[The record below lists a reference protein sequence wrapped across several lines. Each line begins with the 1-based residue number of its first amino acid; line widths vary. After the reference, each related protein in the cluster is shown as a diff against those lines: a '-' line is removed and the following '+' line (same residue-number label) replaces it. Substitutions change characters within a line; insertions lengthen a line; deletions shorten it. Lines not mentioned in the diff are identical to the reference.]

1 MSYNVLIVEDDPMVA
16 MINSQYVAKNPD
28 FVVAGNCRN
37 GQEAITFLQ
46 ENSVDLVLLDV
57 YMPVMTG
64 TETLKKIRELKI
76 AVEVIMVTAANDTQT
91 IEETVHLGVLDY
103 LIKPFNFERF
113 NVSLEKFAAK
123 KSLLKE
129 NPVMD
134 QNCVDSLISNSAA
147 AVLGKV
153 QDSSSS
159 EENSKKTLSI
169 NSLLG
174 KEALP
179 KGIQRKTLLLIESY
193 FNKNTE
199 WNTVDMISDAI
210 GISIVTVRTYM
221 NFLVQKKIIKEDI
234 NYSTG
239 GRPSILYKVNK

>member
-147 AVLGKV
+147 AVQGKV
-153 QDSSSS
+153 QDFSSS
-159 EENSKKTLSI
+159 EEDGKKTLSI

-174 KEALP
+174 KETLP

-234 NYSTG
+234 NCSTG

>member
-147 AVLGKV
+147 AVQGKV

-174 KEALP
+174 NEVLP

>member
-147 AVLGKV
+147 AVQGKV

-159 EENSKKTLSI
+159 EEDGKKTLSI

-174 KEALP
+174 KETLP

>member
-1 MSYNVLIVEDDPMVA
+1 
-16 MINSQYVAKNPD
+16 
-28 FVVAGNCRN
+28 
-37 GQEAITFLQ
+37 
-46 ENSVDLVLLDV
+46 
-57 YMPVMTG
+57 
-64 TETLKKIRELKI
+64 
-76 AVEVIMVTAANDTQT
+76 
-91 IEETVHLGVLDY
+91 GVLDY

-134 QNCVDSLISNSAA
+134 QNCVDNLISNSAA
-147 AVLGKV
+147 AVQGKV
-153 QDSSSS
+153 QESSLS

-174 KEALP
+174 KETLP

>member
-147 AVLGKV
+147 AVQGKV
-153 QDSSSS
+153 QESSSS
-159 EENSKKTLSI
+159 EEDGKKTLSI

-174 KEALP
+174 KETLP

-221 NFLVQKKIIKEDI
+221 NFLVQKKLIKEDI

>member
-147 AVLGKV
+147 AVQGKV
-153 QDSSSS
+153 QESSSS
-159 EENSKKTLSI
+159 EEDGKKTLSI

-174 KEALP
+174 KETLP

-221 NFLVQKKIIKEDI
+221 NFLVQEKIIKEDI

>member
-147 AVLGKV
+147 AVQGKV

-174 KEALP
+174 NEVLP

-221 NFLVQKKIIKEDI
+221 NFLVQKKLIKEDI

>member
-1 MSYNVLIVEDDPMVA
+1 MSYKVLIVEDDPMVA

-147 AVLGKV
+147 AVQGKV

-159 EENSKKTLSI
+159 EEDGKKTLSI

-174 KEALP
+174 NEVLP

-221 NFLVQKKIIKEDI
+221 NFLVQEKIIKEDI